1 MKQEYW
7 SGAHTKHRLKF
18 HLVWLPKYR
27 RRVLRGL
34 VSARLQEL
42 LRQAAEVNQWEL
54 HELAI
59 QPDHVHL
66 LIQINPK
73 ESVAEVV
80 QRIKGGTSRR
90 IREEF
95 PELEEFLWGDSLW
108 ADGYFAESV
117 GSTEAHVIERYIR
130 EQKTSRPEQPRIP
143 GL

>member
-1 MKQEYW
+1 MDKKYW
-7 SGAHTKHRLKF
+7 SGAHTKHRLRF
-18 HLVWLPKYR
+18 HIVWLPKYR

-42 LRQAAEVNQWEL
+42 MRQAAEVNRWEL
-54 HELAI
+54 HELAV

-66 LIQINPK
+66 LIQISPK

-117 GSTEAHVIERYIR
+117 GVTEAGVIEKYIR
-130 EQKTSRPEQPRIP
+130 DQQGSRPEKT
-143 GL
+143 